1 MSSGIKK
8 TKTAA
13 IPPTVYEPSPATLK
27 NFPSSVVNGITA
39 EGGLLSLTFKSVAC
53 ANLVENLDWMRST
66 ILGSKESVVLPRIN
80 SDVFDGKSMLEE
92 LKAENEKLS
101 QESVVHLQHPE
112 FDALKRKLDEMVE
125 NKTDISQFGE
135 DLKNDFN
142 QRNPNKQLLFT
153 DGGVKIKKVDI
164 PDLTIDVESD
174 PK

>member
-1 MSSGIKK
+1 MSSGTKK

-53 ANLVENLDWMRST
+53 ANLVENLDRMRST
-66 ILGSKESVVLPRIN
+66 ILGSKEEVVLPRIN
-80 SDVFDGKSMLEE
+80 PDVFDGKTILEE

-101 QESVVHLQHPE
+101 KESVQLQHPE
-112 FDALKRKLDEMVE
+112 FDALKRKLDEMLE
-125 NKTDISQFGE
+125 SKADLTQFGE
-135 DLKNDFN
+135 DLKKDYN

-164 PDLTIDVESD
+164 PDLTVDVATDS
-174 PK
+174 K